1 MNTFFPNIGQP
12 HQKIK
17 RFVKLFLYG
26 LIVSSCA
33 NVVSPSGGPVDKT
46 PPEVIQ
52 SSPENYSV
60 FYQGQRIRIWFDE
73 FVKLDNITQK
83 LLVSPPMG
91 ANPEIRLKGKS
102 VIIEPADTFRANTTY
117 SFFFADAIKDITENN
132 PIPGFTFVVSTG
144 SYVDS
149 LSVKGIVM
157 DAWTM
162 KPVDLAYVML
172 YDDLNNSV
180 PIKEKPIYISQTD
193 KQGMFSIKNLRPGT
207 YRMFALLDL
216 NYNFLFDQP
225 NEQIAFLDTFI
236 SPVYEPPLKRS
247 IKATDSISIDPA
259 NTDQKVM
266 GTGMDSLQPKPS
278 RKRIENEPKDTMGGD
293 IKIMIDSLDTNRIAL
308 PTDSVHSD
316 SISDTKPDF
325 LKYTLY
331 MFEHKDERQALLS
344 STYSRKGL
352 LSLTFKLPVDSL
364 HFNDLEGDFHS
375 SPRLIEYNI
384 TRDTLFV
391 WMPELNQDSLKTV
404 IMDKA
409 KEIDTLR
416 MALKLRTQS
425 SGGRQRTSSSATDSI
440 LTIKPMF
447 ASGVVPWFSK
457 LGFVCSSPLNS
468 IQKDKFIMYED
479 SVVVPLDI
487 LFPDSLKR
495 KFNVA
500 YELKKEKSYI
510 IEMLPGFVTDIFGFQ
525 NDTIKIQ
532 MKTDTE
538 TSYGSLDLNI
548 TLPGDA
554 SYIFH
559 LTDDKGGTIVEKTI
573 ESSGVIHFT
582 NLKEGKYGM
591 RLIMDENGNGK
602 WDPGHYLK
610 GLQPEKV
617 YISGSPAQVR
627 ANWDTEATWDVNGQK
642 PINR

>member
-1 MNTFFPNIGQP
+1 MNTFFSYISQCQ
-12 HQKIK
+12 QKIK
-17 RFVKLFLYG
+17 RFAKLFLYG

-46 PPEVIQ
+46 PPEIIL

-73 FVKLDNITQK
+73 FVKLDNVTQK

-149 LSVKGIVM
+149 LSVKGKVL

-172 YDDLNNSV
+172 YDDLNDSV

-193 KQGMFSIKNLRPGT
+193 KQGMFSIQNLRPGT

-225 NEQIAFLDTFI
+225 NEQVAFLDTFI
-236 SPVYEPPLKRS
+236 TPVYEPPVKRN
-247 IKATDSISIDPA
+247 IKETDSLSIDSA
-259 NTDQKVM
+259 TTNQKIM
-266 GTGMDSLQPKPS
+266 ESGLDSLQSRPS
-278 RKRIENEPKDTMGGD
+278 RRSIVNEPKDTIGED
-293 IKIMIDSLDTNRIAL
+293 IEIVIDSLSINEVVL
-308 PTDSVHSD
+308 PTDSIKND
-316 SISDTKPDF
+316 SITEIKPGIPQ
-325 LKYTLY
+325 YTLY
-331 MFEHKDERQALLS
+331 LFEHKDERQALLS
-344 STYSRKGL
+344 STYGRKGL

-364 HFNDLEGDFHS
+364 HFNDLEGDIQP
-375 SPRLIEYNI
+375 SPRLIEYNN
-384 TRDTLFV
+384 TRDTLLI
-391 WMPELNQDSLKTV
+391 WMPELSQDSLKTV
-404 IMDKA
+404 VMDNGMV
-409 KEIDTLR
+409 IDTLR
-416 MALKLRTQS
+416 MALKLKAQP
-425 SGGRQRTSSSATDSI
+425 SGGRQRNSSSAADSI

-447 ASGVVPWFSK
+447 PSGVVPWFSK
-457 LGFVCSSPLNS
+457 LGFLCSSPVSS
-468 IQKDKFIMYED
+468 IQKDKFFLYED
-479 SVVVPLDI
+479 SVLVSSDI
-487 LFPDSLKR
+487 LFHDSLKR

-500 YELKKEKSYI
+500 YELKKEKSYM
-510 IEMLPGFVTDIFGFQ
+510 IEMLPGFVTDIFGLQ

-532 MKTDTE
+532 MKTDSE
-538 TSYGSLDLNI
+538 VSYGSLNLDI
-548 TLPGDA
+548 TLPVDT

-559 LTDDKGGTIVEKTI
+559 LTDDKGAALFEKKI
-573 ESSGVIHFT
+573 ESSGVIHIT

-591 RLIMDENGNGK
+591 RLIKDENGNGK

-617 YISGSPAQVR
+617 YISGTPAQVR
-627 ANWDTEATWDVNGQK
+627 ANWDTEAIWDVNEQK
-642 PINR
+642 PISR